1 MKKRLLFI
9 ILPAFIL
16 SAGCKSKKEDNTK
29 TKDGEVI
36 PILSYIQSQIA
47 HVDTSLY
54 QIIKLTPRD
63 SINWDTAYIK
73 REEFRG
79 YAKDFLDLP
88 DLTQKKYT
96 DSFEE
101 SKFFD
106 ATLNQAVFTY
116 TPKDRNNEIQR
127 EEITIEPG
135 TDGKDKV
142 KNIFADRIINSK
154 DSTVNKKMLWVVDEG
169 FQVTTIIQKTG
180 QPESISTLKIN
191 WN

>member
-9 ILPAFIL
+9 ALTLFIFGP
-16 SAGCKSKKEDNTK
+16 GCKSKKGDT
-29 TKDGEVI
+29 TKDGGAF

-54 QIIKLTPRD
+54 QIIKLTQRD
-63 SINWDTAYIK
+63 SINWDTTYIK

-79 YAKDFLDLP
+79 YAKDFLELP
-88 DLTQKKYT
+88 DLAQKKYA
-96 DSFEE
+96 DKFEE

-106 ATLNQAVFTY
+106 ATLNQAVFSY
-116 TPKDRNNEIQR
+116 TPKDKNNEIQR

-142 KNIFADRIINSK
+142 KNIFADRIIVSA
-154 DSTVNKKMLWVVDEG
+154 DSTVSKRLLWVVDEG

-180 QPESISTLKIN
+180 QPESINTLKIN

>member
-9 ILPAFIL
+9 ILSIL
-16 SAGCKSKKEDNTK
+16 IVGVGCKSKKDDK
-29 TKDGEVI
+29 AKDGEVF
-36 PILSYIQSQIA
+36 PILSYIQSQVA

-54 QIIKLTPRD
+54 QIMKLTKRD
-63 SINWDTAYIK
+63 SITWDTAYIK

-79 YAKDFLDLP
+79 YAKDFLALP
-88 DLTQKKYT
+88 DLAEKKYA

-116 TPKDRNNEIQR
+116 TPKDKNNEIQR

-142 KNIFADRIINSK
+142 KNIFADRIIVSA
-154 DSTVNKKMLWVVDEG
+154 DSTINKKMLWVVDES